1 MNSKL
6 DSSFLESL
14 KKLPEQRSQIE
25 CDIIYE
31 NLKQLETLSTFRDST
46 IKCISK
52 FIKYK
57 TYEKDAFLFKSGD
70 LITSWYVVLNGSIL
84 LGSERIDKKSKFGR
98 KMHFQNHRTIDC
110 KTLESCEILI
120 IDYHD
125 DDVSKSN
132 IKSDLEKSAEIQL
145 KDVPDIDRKN
155 SSINQV
161 NNDAILDFTNGI
173 DSPEIVISLKILDTD
188 NEESNLEN
196 EKTNAENVSNESP
209 IKNFKTDHD
218 TQESEVIKE
227 YQSQSDHH
235 NSPLSSLH
243 HENENSPKNSEHEKS
258 EIIGQDNFV
267 NNSMDETV
275 FEQNSSNSPGSI
287 EIIELSDEEKNIP
300 KEMESSK
307 INICTKNENKNLVN
321 QISIDKDDTIVLDD
335 SN

>member
-14 KKLPEQRSQIE
+14 KKLPEQRSHIE

-31 NLKQLETLSTFRDST
+31 NLKKLETLSTFRDST

-70 LITSWYVVLNGSIL
+70 LITSWYVLLNGSIL
-84 LGSERIDKKSKFGR
+84 LGSEKTDKKSKIYTI
-98 KMHFQNHRTIDC
+98 FQ
-110 KTLESCEILI
+110 K

-125 DDVSKSN
+125 DDVTKSN
-132 IKSDLEKSAEIQL
+132 IKSDLVKSAEIQL

-155 SSINQV
+155 SSINQL

-173 DSPEIVISLKILDTD
+173 DSLEIVISLKILDTD

-196 EKTNAENVSNESP
+196 EQTNSENVSNESP
-209 IKNFKTDHD
+209 IKNFNTDHD
-218 TQESEVIKE
+218 TQESEIIKE
-227 YQSQSDHH
+227 YQSQSDQHK
-235 NSPLSSLH
+235 SPLSSLH
-243 HENENSPKNSEHEKS
+243 HENENSPKNSEHEKC
-258 EIIGQDNFV
+258 EIIGRDNFV

-275 FEQNSSNSPGSI
+275 FDQNSSNSPDSI

-300 KEMESSK
+300 KEMESSE
-307 INICTKNENKNLVN
+307 INNCTTSENKNLVN
-321 QISIDKDDTIVLDD
+321 QINIDKDDTIVLDD